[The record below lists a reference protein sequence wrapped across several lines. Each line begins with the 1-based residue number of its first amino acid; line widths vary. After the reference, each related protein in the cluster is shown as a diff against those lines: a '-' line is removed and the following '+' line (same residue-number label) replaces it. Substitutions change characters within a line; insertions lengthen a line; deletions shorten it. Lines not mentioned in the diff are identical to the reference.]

1 MPLKRLKRWW
11 NVGRAAPARVA
22 CAVDCAADCDVDLS
36 GDCALAACKAG
47 ACATVLR
54 VTCPALDA
62 HRLSTLGVYE
72 GAIVSVVDRRSGV
85 LLDVC
90 GTRLALNDAIAAAIL
105 VRLVAA

>member
-11 NVGRAAPARVA
+11 NAGRAAPARID
-22 CAVDCAADCDVDLS
+22 CAVDCAVDLS

-90 GTRLALNDAIAAAIL
+90 GTRLALNDAIAAAII

>member
-11 NVGRAAPARVA
+11 NAGSAAPARVA
-22 CAVDCAADCDVDLS
+22 CAVDCAVDCDVDLA
-36 GDCALAACKAG
+36 GDCALAACEAG

-90 GTRLALNDAIAAAIL
+90 GTRLALNDAIAGAIL
-105 VRLVAA
+105 VRPVAA